1 MKTFRNTVRASKH
14 GLILKNVISD
24 GFPDL
29 LMSRC
34 PEVPKFPGGSVI
46 IPTIT
51 TICTLYSVFCTL
63 HCTLQCFFPLYPV
76 LCFGLSYPALPPP
89 SLSSSATYTNPC
101 LYSTIQS
108 LTL

>member
-34 PEVPKFPGGSVI
+34 PEVPLWLGDYPHYLHY
-46 IPTIT
+46 
-51 TICTLYSVFCTL
+51 LYSVL
-63 HCTLQCFFPLYPV
+63 CTLQCYF
-76 LCFGLSYPALPPP
+76 S
-89 SLSSSATYTNPC
+89 SLSCTLFWTTLPC
-101 LYSTIQS
+101 LRPA
-108 LTL
+108 